1 MRVTMSMT
9 RKEFLGSIVKGTALG
24 AVAAGAIAACGGD
37 DDGGDNN
44 GGTDGACQ
52 IRATISGNHGHGFT
66 VSQAD
71 VDAGVER
78 TYDIEGTAGH
88 THTVTITAAQFA
100 TIGSGGNLTVV
111 STTGQAHT
119 HMITVSCV

>member
-1 MRVTMSMT
+1 MSMT
-9 RKEFLGSIVKGTALG
+9 RKEFLGRIVKGTALG
-24 AVAAGAIAACGGD
+24 AMAAGAVAACGGD
-37 DDGGDNN
+37 DGDNG

-52 IRATISGNHGHGFT
+52 VRATINGNHGHGLT

-88 THTVTITAAQFA
+88 THSVTITAPQFA
-100 TIGSGGNLTVV
+100 TVAAGGNLTVV
-111 STTGQAHT
+111 STTGSAHT